1 VLTRYRRA
9 DHGATMS
16 HFMCGLGGD
25 TLGFF
30 LAGYDPV
37 FNTNHSQRVIE
48 TIEAN
53 FPNTRTKVADV
64 SNLDFRNLPRT
75 VGLFGSPICQES
87 SPAGG
92 RKRPKKVSQ
101 AQGKLFDGEDQ
112 VDDATWERTR
122 TTAYCILRA
131 AEIVGYDFV
140 ACENVIEFATDWP
153 MFLWWIKGMDI
164 LGYNATV
171 TCVSSAHVGGDDNPH
186 APQWRDRVYVVF
198 TRRGIRTPDL
208 SVHPLAR
215 CVCGED
221 VEADQWWKD
230 PAESSVGPYLIGK
243 YRAQYLYRTPHEG
256 KCGKA
261 VVEPYVRPA
270 ASIIDFAD
278 LGQRIGDRKRPIVP
292 NTRARIRRGLE
303 MFRCAGPEMAR
314 GYMAPPM
321 LVPSGGTYA
330 DRPMAAFGEPMRTL
344 TANPKGSETLVCPPF
359 IAELRNNCT
368 ARSLAEPISTI
379 AAGGNH
385 HALIIPDTMV
395 VPYYSTG
402 VPKSVLAPFDTFTV
416 RDRFALVATAAEI
429 DDCHLRMVHNKEKL
443 KAQAVPDWYVVK
455 GNVGE
460 VGAQAGNAVSVN
472 VGYMLAKRIYAVLDD
487 RSAA

>member
-1 VLTRYRRA
+1 MLTSYRSS

-37 FNTNHSQRVIE
+37 FNTNHSERVIE

-64 SNLDFRNLPRT
+64 SNLDFRNLPKT
-75 VGLFGSPICQES
+75 MGLFGSPICQES

-92 RKRPKKVSQ
+92 RKRPKRQ
-101 AQGKLFDGEDQ
+101 IQGQGELFE

-131 AEIVGYDFV
+131 AEIVNYDFV

-153 MFLWWIKGMDI
+153 MFLWWIKGMEI

-171 TCVSSAHVGGDDNPH
+171 TCVSSAHVGGDDNPY

-198 TRRGIRTPDL
+198 TKRGIRRPDL
-208 SVHPLAR
+208 AVHPLAR

-221 VEADQWWKD
+221 VQSDQWWKD
-230 PAESSVGPYLIGK
+230 PSKSSVGPFLIGK
-243 YRAQYLYRTPHEG
+243 YREQYLYRSPHDG
-256 KCGKA
+256 KCNREI
-261 VVEPYVRPA
+261 VEPYVRPA

-278 LGQRIGDRKRPIVP
+278 LGRKIGDPTRRRKIVP
-292 NTRARIRRGLE
+292 NTRARVARGIE
-303 MFRCAGPEMAR
+303 MFRESGPEMS
-314 GYMAPPM
+314 GDFSAPPM
-321 LVPSGGTYA
+321 LIPSGGTFA
-330 DRPMAAFGEPMRTL
+330 ERPMLAFGEPMRTL
-344 TANPKGSETLVCPPF
+344 IANPKGTETLVCPPF

-368 ARSLAEPISTI
+368 ARSVDEPLSTI
-379 AAGGNH
+379 SAGGNH
-385 HALIIPDTMV
+385 HALIAPNSFVM
-395 VPYYSTG
+395 PYYTKG

-416 RDRFALVATAAEI
+416 KDRHALVATADEV
-429 DDCHLRMVHNKEKL
+429 DNCSLRMINKREKL
-443 KAQAVPDWYVVK
+443 AAQCVPDWYVVT
-455 GNVGE
+455 GNDGE
-460 VGAQAGNAVSVN
+460 VGAQAGNAVTVSVA
-472 VGYMLAKRIYAVLDD
+472 YMVAQRIYAVLDS